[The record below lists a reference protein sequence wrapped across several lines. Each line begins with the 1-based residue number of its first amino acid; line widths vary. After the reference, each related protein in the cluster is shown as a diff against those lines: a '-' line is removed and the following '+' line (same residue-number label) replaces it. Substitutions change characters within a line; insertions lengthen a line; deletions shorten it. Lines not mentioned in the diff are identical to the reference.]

1 MFSIFFKRTVQLDFR
16 YFYVENQFLTYIFL
30 RLNVYKK
37 KHSFS
42 TFKSP
47 EILKNLA
54 VGRHIVLTGFPIRLT
69 CLPIGFPSQPTLH
82 YRDTFGSLEKVT
94 SEALTV

>member
-1 MFSIFFKRTVQLDFR
+1 MSET
-16 YFYVENQFLTYIFL
+16 NS
-30 RLNVYKK
+30 RL
-37 KHSFS
+37 SRFGETAFS
-42 TFKSP
+42 TSKSP

-54 VGRHIVLTGFPIRLT
+54 VGRHIVLTGFPNRLT